1 MPLADLMAILEEI
14 SQREGEDMEV
24 LIDGDT
30 SFYISIEREHNV
42 IKLVT
47 DNV

>member
-1 MPLADLMAILEEI
+1 MPLADLIAILNEI

-24 LIDGDT
+24 LVDGDI
-30 SFYISIEREHNV
+30 SFYISIDREDGV

-47 DNV
+47 DNA

>member
-1 MPLADLMAILEEI
+1 MPLADLIAILNEI

-24 LIDGDT
+24 LIDGDA
-30 SFYISIEREHNV
+30 SFYISVEYNV
-42 IKLVT
+42 VKLVT

>member
-1 MPLADLMAILEEI
+1 MPLADLIAILNEI
-14 SQREGEDMEV
+14 SQREWKDMEV

-47 DNV
+47 GNV